1 MKHFILLLFLSFS
14 VYASAQCNELIK
26 VSHEEY
32 EKNFIEG
39 KQPQSSADFVTK
51 DGVTQ
56 IEGTDFIY
64 NDSYE
69 DGDVLVYKA
78 MGKLNDM
85 YVLKQEDELRE
96 YCYLLRDKPS
106 LDVELCGE
114 PVMYNNYILAIE
126 GSHTD
131 YALDVEVWKVKSNKV
146 KLIKKIS
153 LTPCKIYVVDS
164 AFISNGYIY
173 LNYESEFYK
182 VKI

>member
-1 MKHFILLLFLSFS
+1 MKHIILLICLSFS
-14 VYASAQCNELIK
+14 VYASAQCDDLIK
-26 VSHEEY
+26 TSREEY
-32 EKNFIEG
+32 EKNFTEA
-39 KQPQSSADFVTK
+39 KLPQPSADFVTK
-51 DGVTQ
+51 DGVTE
-56 IEGTDFIY
+56 IEDTGFIY

-96 YCYLLRDKPS
+96 NCYLLRDEPS
-106 LDVELCGE
+106 LDVKLCGE

-146 KLIKKIS
+146 NLIKKIS
-153 LTPCKIYVVDS
+153 LTPCKIFVVDS